1 MCIYLFDDSD
11 IKCTH
16 LEKLILW
23 FVILKTN
30 KFASLFFCSLL
41 TTHFGAITLRECVQ
55 LEIRSFILL
64 PFPFLLAPSSSITKL
79 CVVDGC
85 YAHGSSWRH
94 GQRIKIL
101 NATFCPAL
109 GRGDFGGC
117 NLASIQTIKF
127 KFSEDNPSYSNT
139 LLIHNVQDNHKYG
152 TTCLISVAIL
162 FCHNFKK
169 KMKGRASCM

>member
-1 MCIYLFDDSD
+1 MCIHLLYDSD

-16 LEKLILW
+16 LGKLILR

-117 NLASIQTIKF
+117 NLWLQFKQLNSNFQKTIHHIQTHPKF
-127 KFSEDNPSYSNT
+127 IMCKMLTNM
-139 LLIHNVQDNHKYG
+139 VQ
-152 TTCLISVAIL
+152 LA
-162 FCHNFKK
+162 
-169 KMKGRASCM
+169 